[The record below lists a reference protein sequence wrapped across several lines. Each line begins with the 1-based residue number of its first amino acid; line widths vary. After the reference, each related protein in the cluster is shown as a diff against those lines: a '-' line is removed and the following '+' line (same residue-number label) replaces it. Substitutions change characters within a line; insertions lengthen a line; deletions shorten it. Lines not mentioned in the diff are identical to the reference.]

1 MQKCPED
8 DTDQLLKE
16 LQPTKAIK
24 KKKQINKIAYNYLKN
39 LIANLIAPN
48 THTCKIPKPRDFTVE
63 FYQVP

>member
-24 KKKQINKIAYNYLKN
+24 KKQINKIAYNY
-39 LIANLIAPN
+39 
-48 THTCKIPKPRDFTVE
+48 
-63 FYQVP
+63 